1 MKYKWIN
8 NILLKLNKHAETS
21 NFPYTLFGC
30 FMMVNYLYDYP
41 WWLLST
47 KQSSY
52 PFWGLHITAFILCT
66 LLALNKL
73 WPQKLKKLLAL
84 YWYITVIWTLTFS
97 TSFAFFNG
105 QFDNTR
111 YLVINAMLAS
121 FLLILIVDWISF
133 VIILFV
139 GVILGAL
146 VQFIVAGEYTHN
158 FSAIKGQLSIFA
170 WTILI
175 GILFSRNASRQRLNL
190 QLKKQLETIQT
201 VCASIAHELRTPLR
215 TIQSGANGFK
225 KYLPQLLETYDIAK
239 KENLPIPKIN
249 IVHQQALMSALNN
262 INTEIL
268 ASFTFIDMLLTNV
281 NENSIGKN
289 LKVCSIEQ
297 CVQMALE
304 RYPFN
309 DNERKLVH
317 CDIKHNF
324 QFQGNEELM
333 IHVLFN
339 LLKNALYY
347 LKEANK
353 GEISIWTET
362 DHKYNILHFKDT
374 GKGIDEKILPHIFDR
389 FFSRTYHGTGIGLAF
404 CKLVMQSFGG
414 DIRCHSVV
422 DEYAEFMMT
431 FPKHI

>member
-1 MKYKWIN
+1 MIFKGYVQKLLTSLADRTEESGNLYFIFGIYGLIN
-8 NILLKLNKHAETS
+8 YVS
-21 NFPYTLFGC
+21 
-30 FMMVNYLYDYP
+30 VYP
-41 WWLLST
+41 WWVITYHTYVSPYFFRYVFGVLLCVGLLLKKHWPIKIKEWFPLYFYFCVFYILPFSST
-47 KQSSY
+47 YFFLDQHSTESALLNVMLAIVLL
-52 PFWGLHITAFILCT
+52 FLVVDWVGFFIL
-66 LLALNKL
+66 LVLGMFFGYLYYF
-73 WPQKLKKLLAL
+73 LKKGAP
-84 YWYITVIWTLTFS
+84 TLTISDYKSVF
-97 TSFAFFNG
+97 FAF
-105 QFDNTR
+105 
-111 YLVINAMLAS
+111 L
-121 FLLILIVDWISF
+121 
-133 VIILFV
+133 
-139 GVILGAL
+139 
-146 VQFIVAGEYTHN
+146 
-158 FSAIKGQLSIFA
+158 
-170 WTILI
+170 WTII
-175 GILFSRNASRQRLNL
+175 AGALFSRNASRHRLNF

-201 VCASIAHELRTPLR
+201 ICASIAHELRTPLR

-249 IVHQQALMSALNN
+249 IMHQQALMSALNN

-289 LKVCSIEQ
+289 LKICSIEQ
-297 CVQMALE
+297 CVQVALD

-309 DNERKLVH
+309 ENERKLVNY
-317 CDIKHNF
+317 DIKHNF
-324 QFQGNEELM
+324 QFNGNEELM
-333 IHVLFN
+333 IHVFFN

-353 GEISIWTET
+353 GEISIWTEVS
-362 DHKYNILHFKDT
+362 HKYNILHFKDT
-374 GKGIDEKILPHIFDR
+374 GKGIDEKVLPHIFDR

-422 DEYAEFMMT
+422 DEYADFIMT